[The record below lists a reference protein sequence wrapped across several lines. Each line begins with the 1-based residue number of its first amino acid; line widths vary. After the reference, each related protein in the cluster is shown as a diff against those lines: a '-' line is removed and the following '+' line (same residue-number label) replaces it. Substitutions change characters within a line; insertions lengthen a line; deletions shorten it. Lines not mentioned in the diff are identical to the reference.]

1 MPVADFRSFGQSF
14 EYNQQFDKR
23 DGYEDEKM
31 RHERIIMPQSKLAE
45 PDLSIIIRNSRLGN
59 YNKSLVEEKQS
70 NSLGKISNLLS
81 YLPHNNNSNTLLNN
95 THAEPVRFQ

>member
-14 EYNQQFDKR
+14 EYNYDKR
-23 DGYEDEKM
+23 DGSHEDEKM

-59 YNKSLVEEKQS
+59 YNKSLVEEK
-70 NSLGKISNLLS
+70 
-81 YLPHNNNSNTLLNN
+81 
-95 THAEPVRFQ
+95 